1 MTIVLGVFLFSLV
14 IQVQQI
20 RSLVNNPAI
29 SSNAQGI
36 LNGNQ
41 PSAYSQNHKSFPSLP
56 SQPGRST
63 NPSSDPQNFL
73 ANKTIVIDPGH
84 GTPDAGAIG
93 PRGSFEKDATLAIA
107 LVVSSTLKQAGAKVI
122 LTRSG
127 DNSPV
132 SPFTVKSDLASR
144 VDLANSQNADLLI
157 SLHCNSYSSPDVSG
171 TTTYYNSDNPKSNES
186 LQLAKAI
193 QAALAPVL
201 NTNNRGV
208 QEADYNTIKKTDMPA
223 VLIEVAFI
231 SNPTEEKRLQDQIFR
246 SNVAAGIL
254 KGLYSYVLMEKQNEH

>member
-1 MTIVLGVFLFSLV
+1 MFSVV
-14 IQVQQI
+14 IQAQQI
-20 RSLVNNPAI
+20 RSLVYNRAI

-41 PSAYSQNHKSFPSLP
+41 SSAYPQNHKSFPSLP
-56 SQPGRST
+56 SQPSRST

-93 PRGSFEKDATLAIA
+93 PSGSYEKDDVLAIA

-132 SPFTVKSDLASR
+132 SPFTVKSDLGSR

-157 SLHCNSYSSPDVSG
+157 SLHCNSYSSPDESG
-171 TTTYYNSDNPKSNES
+171 TMTFLILITQKVTKAYN
-186 LQLAKAI
+186 
-193 QAALAPVL
+193 
-201 NTNNRGV
+201 
-208 QEADYNTIKKTDMPA
+208 
-223 VLIEVAFI
+223 
-231 SNPTEEKRLQDQIFR
+231 
-246 SNVAAGIL
+246 
-254 KGLYSYVLMEKQNEH
+254 